1 MNPNYI
7 GLIRKQD
14 DSDFSVEFPDF
25 SGCVTAGATLDEAR
39 AMAEEALQFHIDGMV
54 HDRLPIPAPSSLE
67 AIAADPEHNE
77 ALPFLVQ
84 VRLAKGK
91 AVRVNVTFDE
101 HLLTTID
108 ALAAAKGMSRSGL
121 LAEAFRL
128 LEAVEKAPGGPVT
141 PAQGNRLHRPPRRR
155 RRSQG
160 VRGGG

>member
-25 SGCVTAGATLDEAR
+25 PGCVSAGATLDEAR

-54 HDRLPIPAPSSLE
+54 QDRLPIPAPSSLE
-67 AIAADPEHNE
+67 AIAADPENKE
-77 ALPFLVQ
+77 ALPFLVK

-101 HLLTTID
+101 HLLTAID

-128 LEAVEKAPGGPVT
+128 LEAVEKAPRAPLR
-141 PAQGNRLHRPPRRR
+141 PAQKNRNTE
-155 RRSQG
+155 RSH
-160 VRGGG
+160 